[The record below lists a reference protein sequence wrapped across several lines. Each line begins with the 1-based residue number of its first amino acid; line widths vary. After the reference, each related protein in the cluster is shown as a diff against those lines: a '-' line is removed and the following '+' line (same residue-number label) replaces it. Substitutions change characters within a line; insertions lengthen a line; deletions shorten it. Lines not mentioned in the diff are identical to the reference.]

1 MVRTLMRSFGRKY
14 VLDDRSGTVICTRL
28 PSLRR
33 GGMTMEPTF
42 PCGCAVYLRS
52 AVMNKDSSRPY
63 HKDGDFLDIA
73 NEEGDRTTFVA
84 GEDIAQPTCW
94 PKE

>member
-1 MVRTLMRSFGRKY
+1 MSWLRKPATKDTKESESMAMTLMRSFGRKY
-14 VLDDRSGTVICTRL
+14 VHDDRLGTVICTRL

-33 GGMTMEPTF
+33 VGMTMEPTF

-63 HKDGDFLDIA
+63 PKDGDFLDVC
-73 NEEGDRTTFVA
+73 E
-84 GEDIAQPTCW
+84 
-94 PKE
+94 